1 MEEQTRM
8 RLHITHES
16 HPCVLM
22 QCRDVSEFLGV
33 DFNESMLYPSWN
45 GEELFGDI
53 APWGTVLRSSE
64 EYNKEV
70 IDSLS
75 QEEKEIISSSTAAIA
90 KHFNYDQISYLKGLY

>member
-1 MEEQTRM
+1 
-8 RLHITHES
+8 
-16 HPCVLM
+16 M
-22 QCRDVSEFLGV
+22 QEVSKFLGV
-33 DFNESMLYPSWN
+33 DFNETMLFPSWN
-45 GEELFGDI
+45 GKELSGDI

-75 QEEKEIISSSTAAIA
+75 LEEKRIISSSTAAIA